1 MEESVINAISTVGFP
16 IVMCGACVYFLYTII
31 NKLMGQMDKFAESLD
46 KFNDTLIGMDKRL
59 ESIEDKIK

>member
-1 MEESVINAISTVGFP
+1 MEQSVINAISTVGFP
-16 IVMCGACVYFLYTII
+16 IVMCGACAYFLYILV
-31 NKLMGQMDKFAESLD
+31 NKLLGQMDKFAESLD